1 MSDRLIQHQVRA
13 DWVESADGPE
23 VMLTQDEGGLGEPP
37 NTVMVHP
44 WQLRSIC
51 EKFGIVSTSE
61 EGEREIAALKRR
73 MVVLRDRIDSL
84 LTYMRDHSDT
94 RHADLSFEL
103 VNLVALSDLAD
114 EWCADFE
121 QPEEEDHGQVS

>member
-1 MSDRLIQHQVRA
+1 MSDHLIQHQVRA
-13 DWVESADGPE
+13 DWVESENGPE
-23 VMLTQDEGGLGEPP
+23 VMLTQDEGCLGEPP

-61 EGEREIAALKRR
+61 AGEREIAALKRR
-73 MVVLRDRIDSL
+73 MVALRDRIDSL

-121 QPEEEDHGQVS
+121 QAKGEDHG